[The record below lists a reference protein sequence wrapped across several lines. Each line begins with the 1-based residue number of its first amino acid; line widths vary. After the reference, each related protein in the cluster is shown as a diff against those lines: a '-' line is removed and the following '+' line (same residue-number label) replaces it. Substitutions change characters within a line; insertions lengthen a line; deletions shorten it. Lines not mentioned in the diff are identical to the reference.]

1 MRRPKWVDS
10 SVVDQNIDMSVSEL
24 DRFSG
29 HFARARR
36 VSQVRRYKIRF
47 ASCSADFCNRLV
59 ATLRI
64 AAHHY
69 DMDAKRGQF
78 ISCRSANPAGSACNK
93 CLQRIGSHLQF
104 SLSDFGVA
112 GRNFRVKWLRIRP
125 NENKLSRHRRERAL
139 LSLHPS

>member
-1 MRRPKWVDS
+1 MRRPEWVDS

-47 ASCSADFCNRLV
+47 ASCSADFYNRLV

-64 AAHHY
+64 
-69 DMDAKRGQF
+69 
-78 ISCRSANPAGSACNK
+78 
-93 CLQRIGSHLQF
+93 
-104 SLSDFGVA
+104 
-112 GRNFRVKWLRIRP
+112 RP
-125 NENKLSRHRRERAL
+125 NKTELSRRWRSRAFI
-139 LSLHPS
+139 SLHPSAFPCAGQRLAGALG

>member
-1 MRRPKWVDS
+1 HFMRRPQWVDP

-36 VSQVRRYKIRF
+36 ASQVRRYKIRF

-93 CLQRIGSHLQF
+93 AVNEL
-104 SLSDFGVA
+104 VA
-112 GRNFRVKWLRIRP
+112 ICNFPFRFWCSWS
-125 NENKLSRHRRERAL
+125 KLSCEVAAH
-139 LSLHPS
+139 

>member
-1 MRRPKWVDS
+1 MA
-10 SVVDQNIDMSVSEL
+10 VSQL

-93 CLQRIGSHLQF
+93 CRQRISSHLQF
-104 SLSDFGVA
+104 SFSDFGVA
-112 GRNFRVKWLRIRP
+112 GRNFRVKI
-125 NENKLSRHRRERAL
+125 SRHWRELCFHFILR
-139 LSLHPS
+139 PSAFPCAA